1 MLMLD
6 EIIKNKYKEISQLK
20 SSFDISKIDLS
31 SKKKPFYKS
40 LLLNQNAKKNS
51 VIAEI
56 KKKSPSKGILSDD
69 LNVSKKAKEYE
80 EGGASCLSVLTEKD
94 YFNGSNDDLLEA
106 KSSVSLPV
114 LRKDFIIDPLQ
125 VYESKMIGA
134 DCILLIAS
142 ALSNNL
148 FEELYSLATSLDLDV
163 LAEVHDKEELDF
175 VRSLDIK
182 LLGINNRN
190 LQTFEVDINTSI
202 SLSDSIS
209 DNETVLISESGI
221 HSSNDIRKLNE
232 AGIYTFLIGEHLVKS
247 NDISKDIGELI
258 NV

>member
-1 MLMLD
+1 MLD

-31 SKKKPFYKS
+31 SKKKPFYET
-40 LLLNQNAKKNS
+40 LLSRQNAKKNS

-56 KKKSPSKGILSDD
+56 KKKSPSKGILSED
-69 LNVSKKAKEYE
+69 LDVSKKAKEYE
-80 EGGASCLSVLTEKD
+80 KGGASCLSVLTEKD
-94 YFNGSNDDLLEA
+94 YFNGSNDDLLDA
-106 KSSVSLPV
+106 KRSVSLPV

-148 FEELYSLATSLDLDV
+148 FKELYSLAISLDLDI

-190 LQTFEVDINTSI
+190 LQTFDVDINTSI
-202 SLSDSIS
+202 SLSDSVS

-247 NDISKDIGELI
+247 NDVSKDIGELI

>member
-1 MLMLD
+1 MLE

-31 SKKKPFYKS
+31 SKKKPFYET
-40 LLLNQNAKKNS
+40 LLSHQNTKKNS

-56 KKKSPSKGILSDD
+56 KKKSPSKGILSSD

-80 EGGASCLSVLTEKD
+80 EGGASCLSVLTERD

-106 KSSVSLPV
+106 RRSVSLPV

-125 VYESKMIGA
+125 VYESKMLGA

-142 ALSNNL
+142 ALSHNL
-148 FEELYSLATSLDLDV
+148 FNELYSLATSLDLDV
-163 LAEVHDKEELDF
+163 LAEVHDKKELDF
-175 VRSLDIK
+175 VRSLDMK

-190 LQTFEVDINTSI
+190 LQTFDVDINTSI

-221 HSSNDIRKLNE
+221 HTSNDIRKLNQ

-247 NDISKDIGELI
+247 NDVSKDIGELI